1 MKKLLFLCL
10 LSIMILYTHCADD
23 APSADT
29 DPDTPA
35 TPATPDVSTINCEGA
50 KIGTGDGEVSSCDG
64 LKLKDSTKKC
74 AKNKDGTAC
83 EEVAKSTNAG
93 NILNIFKIS
102 FTLIII
108 FTIL

>member
-1 MKKLLFLCL
+1 MKKLLLLCL

-23 APSADT
+23 DPSAGQD
-29 DPDTPA
+29 PA
-35 TPATPDVSTINCEGA
+35 TPAVSTIICDGA
-50 KIGTGDGEVSSCDG
+50 KIGTGDGQVSSCDG

-74 AKNKDGTAC
+74 AKNKDGTEC
-83 EEVAKSTNAG
+83 EEVEKSTNAG
-93 NILNIFKIS
+93 NILNIFKVS